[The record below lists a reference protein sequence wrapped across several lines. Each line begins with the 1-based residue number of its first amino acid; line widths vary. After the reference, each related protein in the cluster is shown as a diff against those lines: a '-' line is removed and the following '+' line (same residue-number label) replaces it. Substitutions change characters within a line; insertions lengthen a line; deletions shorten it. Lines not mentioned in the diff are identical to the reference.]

1 MHRITRILP
10 ALALAAL
17 WAMPCL
23 ACDVPVFRYALERW
37 TPAVYELNVIAPQG
51 NPANDTPP
59 VNSLQSL
66 LDSANCALHYSGSG
80 ASVSGGVIPR
90 MELAY
95 RDWQGEKIL
104 IWSGRASAEN
114 VEKLVDSPARREI
127 AGKLLGG
134 ATAVWVF
141 LEGEDRAKNEAAL
154 GRLETA
160 LDQIER
166 SLTLPESVTRLQESM
181 TGKLRVDF
189 PVVKIQGSSEAEK
202 ILVDMLIRSEPDLES
217 YRTEPMAFPVFGRG
231 RVLYALAGDGI
242 DSVNTAGACVFL
254 AGPCA
259 CEIKESNPGMDLLM
273 RAGWASGIGESW
285 VDASENVSLSSLAAL
300 AGGRPDDNSGGKLF
314 HGVVITLLTVLILV
328 GAGSVVLLRK
338 IRRRDR

>member
-1 MHRITRILP
+1 MHRILRILP
-10 ALALAAL
+10 ALILAGP
-17 WAMPCL
+17 WAMTCR

-37 TPAVYELNVIAPQG
+37 TPSVYELNVLVPQG
-51 NPANDTPP
+51 GPANDTQP

-66 LDSANCALHYSGSG
+66 LDSANCALRSVGSGASGSG
-80 ASVSGGVIPR
+80 AVIPP

-95 RDWQGEKIL
+95 RDWQGRKIT
-104 IWSGRASAEN
+104 IWSGQTSVEN

-141 LEGEDRAKNEAAL
+141 LECEDRTKNTAAL
-154 GRLETA
+154 RRLETA

-166 SLTLPESVTRLQESM
+166 SLILPESVARLKESM
-181 TGKLRVDF
+181 TGELRVDF
-189 PVVKIQGSSEAEK
+189 PVVKIQGSSETEK

-242 DSVNTAGACVFL
+242 DSVNAAGACAFL

-259 CEIKESNPGMDLLM
+259 CEIKDSNPGMDLLM
-273 RAGWASGIGESW
+273 RAGWASGFGESW

-300 AGGRPDDNSGGKLF
+300 AGGRPDDSSGGHLL
-314 HGVVITLLTVLILV
+314 HGVIITLLTVLILV

-338 IRRRDR
+338 IRRRNR